1 MFCEAAELGRQA
13 GSLMTVNIKP
23 LHSLI
28 LLSSQ
33 SGWENHSSASERFF
47 YTLSCSLRPRRNLI
61 TKIYFEETKVGS
73 VSDYLS
79 LRHFIQVRVGW
90 KPFVLD
96 NQRK

>member
-1 MFCEAAELGRQA
+1 MFCGAAGPGSEA

-47 YTLSCSLRPRRNLI
+47 YTLSCSLRHYAPDEI
-61 TKIYFEETKVGS
+61 
-73 VSDYLS
+73 
-79 LRHFIQVRVGW
+79 
-90 KPFVLD
+90 
-96 NQRK
+96 

>member
-47 YTLSCSLRPRRNLI
+47 YTLSCSLRHYATDEI
-61 TKIYFEETKVGS
+61 
-73 VSDYLS
+73 
-79 LRHFIQVRVGW
+79 
-90 KPFVLD
+90 
-96 NQRK
+96 